1 MSRRHG
7 ESPRKPSATRPERP
21 IRRKPCPNT
30 RFSVVTDALR
40 VLEAIADQ
48 PGARLPEVAR
58 ASGITKTKVFRILKT
73 LETSGYVIQEA
84 SQTFFLHQ
92 KAYLLGQQAKRQ
104 WDLARVAR
112 AELDALAEATK
123 ENVHLVVRD
132 GLSSVVV
139 DLRQS
144 PHPIRMYAEIGRRG
158 PLHAG
163 GTPKVLLAFAPP
175 DVLASVLKEGL
186 QPFTGET
193 TTSSEALLESLER
206 IRLEGYHV
214 AVSDLDEGAF
224 SIAAPIRNLKG
235 EVIAAVSVA
244 GPEMRLNEA
253 IQARYI
259 ALVTQTAERI
269 SIGLGGHPSAR

>member
-1 MSRRHG
+1 M
-7 ESPRKPSATRPERP
+7 PEYT
-21 IRRKPCPNT
+21 IT
-30 RFSVVTDALR
+30 VVTDALR
-40 VLEAIADQ
+40 VLEVIAEQ

-73 LETSGYVIQEA
+73 LETNGYVIQEA

-112 AELDALAEATK
+112 VELDALAEATK

-163 GTPKVLLAFAPP
+163 GTPKVLLAFAPK
-175 DVLASVLKEGL
+175 DVLGRVLEDGL
-186 QPFTGET
+186 PPFTGET
-193 TTSSEALLESLER
+193 TTAPEVLLASLER
-206 IRLEGYHV
+206 IRQDGYHV
-214 AVSDLDEGAF
+214 ALSDLDEGAF
-224 SIAAPIRNLKG
+224 SIAAPIRNLKA
-235 EVIAAVSVA
+235 EVIAALSVA
-244 GPEMRLNEA
+244 GPVMRLNQTLEA
-253 IQARYI
+253 QYI
-259 ALVTQTAERI
+259 ALVTQAAERI
-269 SIGLGGHPSAR
+269 SVGLGSHPEAK

>member
-1 MSRRHG
+1 M
-7 ESPRKPSATRPERP
+7 PEYT
-21 IRRKPCPNT
+21 I
-30 RFSVVTDALR
+30 SVVTDALR
-40 VLEAIADQ
+40 VLELIAEQ
-48 PGARLPEVAR
+48 PGARLPEIAR

-163 GTPKVLLAFAPP
+163 GTPKVLLAFAPL

-253 IQARYI
+253 LEARYI
-259 ALVTQTAERI
+259 SLVTQTAGRI
-269 SIGLGGHPSAR
+269 SIGLGGQPEVRSLRIPEGA